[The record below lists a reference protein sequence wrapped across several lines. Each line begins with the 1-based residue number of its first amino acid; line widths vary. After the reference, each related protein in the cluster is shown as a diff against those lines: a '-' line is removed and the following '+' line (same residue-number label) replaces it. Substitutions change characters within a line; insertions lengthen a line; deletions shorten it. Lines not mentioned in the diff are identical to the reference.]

1 MSVMHLP
8 AVVQIPVLG
17 KFDGPPQFQGGGQS
31 EGVWRIPARPGLLFK
46 RYTWDAAAALDIAA
60 MDRLIAQPAA
70 LQDAT
75 DRTLVAQSTA
85 WPVSRV
91 TDGDRTVGVVMPEAP
106 DDLLVSWKSTNS
118 KTASIR
124 RERLPIDW
132 LAKPNDYLVKRGV
145 PEQSAPDRTRFCVM
159 LAQLAGLFERCGIVY
174 ADWSYANAF
183 WHPTRHT
190 VYLIDIDGSSYGPR
204 PHVNTAN
211 FEDPLTPMPQQ
222 VDTYVDR
229 YRVAL
234 LIARVLTA
242 KREVPEVTAAL
253 SGSGGA
259 VPDTLLRMLTAPTR
273 QGRPSLRQLLQAF
286 GTVDPSGVI
295 DWRPRQRTGPP
306 TRAGAPVTP
315 TQTIR
320 PGPPSQP
327 TLTTGP
333 VTATGRAA
341 VTGAIRPMPSQ
352 PRRTPAGTQGT
363 RATPSIVPG
372 PAGRNPARTSPARP
386 GGATGN
392 IRRPPPRASARAT
405 RSSSAGANPVL
416 GFIAIAILIAIAVAL
431 FCGGYAL
438 LSSL

>member
-17 KFDGPPQFQGGGQS
+17 RFDGPPQFQGGGQS

-70 LQDAT
+70 LPDAA
-75 DRTLVAQSTA
+75 DRALVAQATA

-183 WHPTRHT
+183 WHPTKRT

-211 FEDPLTPMPQQ
+211 FEDPLTPMPQP

-234 LIARVLTA
+234 LIARVLTGT
-242 KREVPEVTAAL
+242 REPPDVTAAL
-253 SGSGGA
+253 AGLGGD
-259 VPDTLLRMLTAPTR
+259 VPDTLLQMLTAPTR

-286 GTVDPSGVI
+286 GMVDPSGVI

-306 TRAGAPVTP
+306 TRTGVPVTP
-315 TQTIR
+315 TQTVR
-320 PGPPSQP
+320 PGPPSRPGPP

-341 VTGAIRPMPSQ
+341 VTGSIRPMPTQ

-372 PAGRNPARTSPARP
+372 PAARNPARTPP
-386 GGATGN
+386 P
-392 IRRPPPRASARAT
+392 RRPPPRVGSARTT
-405 RSSSAGANPVL
+405 RSSSAGSNPVL

-438 LSSL
+438 LSSF